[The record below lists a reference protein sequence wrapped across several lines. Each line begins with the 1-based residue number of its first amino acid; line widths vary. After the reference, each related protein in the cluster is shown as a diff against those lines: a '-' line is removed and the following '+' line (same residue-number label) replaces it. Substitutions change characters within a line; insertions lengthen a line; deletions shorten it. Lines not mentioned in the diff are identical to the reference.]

1 MKNTVN
7 APSRSIVVNASEMT
21 PISAVKQWRALVMGE
36 ITLVRRNVTQ
46 VFYALIFPVLLPFMF
61 LAVMPAEDLPADQR
75 ALAMGSLLA
84 GSIIVGSTMASFY
97 TAVSALVNRRE
108 EGVLQRMQAGEV
120 SDATIAISIFT
131 PGAVMALLTSCLLF
145 GVLEWVVGFYVSVNV
160 WLVAVGAI
168 FALLVCMAFS
178 LITANYTRT
187 AESAQVTAVPFMLIA
202 MAGTMAT
209 VVTKETSQ
217 VLYWIVNAL
226 PTAPVTHLI
235 VEGVS
240 LSVDWAIVARSLALA
255 TAWIVLAGAWG
266 WINLRWV
273 KRS

>member
-1 MKNTVN
+1 MKNTANV
-7 APSRSIVVNASEMT
+7 STSKKVVKVAEMT
-21 PISAVKQWRALVMGE
+21 PISASKQWRSLVRGE
-36 ITLVRRNVTQ
+36 IKLLQRNVTQ
-46 VFYALIFPVLLPFMF
+46 LFYALIFPILLPFMF
-61 LAVMPAEDLPADQR
+61 LSVVPAQDLPADQK
-75 ALAMGSLLA
+75 AHLMGTLLA

-108 EGVLQRMQAGEV
+108 EGVLQRMQAGEA
-120 SDATIAISIFT
+120 SDATIVISIFT

-145 GVLEWVVGFYVSVNV
+145 GILERVVGLHISVNL
-160 WLVAVGAI
+160 WLVAVGTIA
-168 FALLVCMAFS
+168 ALLVCIAFS

-209 VVTKETSQ
+209 VVTKEMSQ

-226 PTAPVTHLI
+226 PTAPVAHLI

-240 LSVDWAIVARSLALA
+240 LNVDWTIVARSLALA
-255 TAWIVLAGAWG
+255 AAWIVLAGAWG
-266 WINLRWV
+266 WTNLRWV